1 MPRKR
6 VLDPKIW
13 TDDKFIELNSD
24 EKLLFIGMMNY
35 SDDRGIHKN
44 NPKVLKIEIF
54 PANPEIDFQCV
65 EDMIKKL
72 LHKELLQVSED
83 KKLLRFVNWD
93 VYQKIQHK
101 TPSKY
106 EDEDGNIIIPFTY
119 CYNNVP
125 IEELYNYNNDTITLS
140 PNITNINNIKES
152 NKSDQSVKKS
162 KTTIKPKSYKDRV
175 NLWYNDFMTDEQKI
189 GNFKETF
196 PDLDVKQKLT
206 ECYTWLLKNVRKN
219 YDKTFFNWCSNHSG
233 RTNSNEDRVQFRYDS
248 TGKFYVGYCSSCY
261 RSESYEPKT
270 IKSID
275 SMCCGSKIVPERDRV
290 DAQ

>member
-93 VYQKIQHK
+93 VYQKIQHHLI
-101 TPSKY
+101 SL
-106 EDEDGNIIIPFTY
+106 IIFQLL
-119 CYNNVP
+119 
-125 IEELYNYNNDTITLS
+125 EL
-140 PNITNINNIKES
+140 
-152 NKSDQSVKKS
+152 
-162 KTTIKPKSYKDRV
+162 
-175 NLWYNDFMTDEQKI
+175 
-189 GNFKETF
+189 
-196 PDLDVKQKLT
+196 
-206 ECYTWLLKNVRKN
+206 
-219 YDKTFFNWCSNHSG
+219 
-233 RTNSNEDRVQFRYDS
+233 
-248 TGKFYVGYCSSCY
+248 
-261 RSESYEPKT
+261 
-270 IKSID
+270 
-275 SMCCGSKIVPERDRV
+275 
-290 DAQ
+290 